1 MAEQPE
7 HDGELRRFILE
18 RHPVRGF
25 WIGLDGAWRELLRH
39 QDYEPDV
46 QGLLGE
52 AVAATVLLAATLKF
66 HGTLTLQI
74 TGDGPLSLLV
84 AQCMHDFSIRAV
96 ARAVRRGP
104 GALSFNELVGRSRL
118 SVTIE
123 ADERAARY
131 QGIVALEGVN
141 LAHCIE
147 NYFATSEQLPTRIA
161 LFADEGCAAGV
172 LLQRLPSSDLEDH
185 LPGAISQH
193 AWDALQSRLAT
204 LEPRLLRVASAEQVL
219 QHVCGEHDCR
229 LFRANPVHF
238 ACRCD
243 VARVANVLRSLGLQ
257 ELRGILAEQG
267 AVSVTCEFC
276 GRPYRFDPI
285 DVERLF
291 AVLPTPESSSSLN

>member
-1 MAEQPE
+1 VPEQPE
-7 HDGELRRFILE
+7 RDGELRRFILE

-25 WIGLDGAWRELLRH
+25 WIRLDGAWRELLRH
-39 QDYEPDV
+39 QQYEPAV
-46 QGLLGE
+46 QELFGE

-66 HGTLTLQI
+66 HGTLTLQLM
-74 TGDGPLSLLV
+74 GDGPLSLLV
-84 AQCMHDFSIRAV
+84 AQCTHDFSIRGV
-96 ARAVRRGP
+96 ARAARSA

-131 QGIVALEGVN
+131 QGIVALEGAN
-141 LAHCIE
+141 LARCIE

-161 LFADEGCAAGV
+161 LIADAGRAAGI
-172 LLQRLPSSDLEDH
+172 LLQKLPSSEVSDESS
-185 LPGAISQH
+185 GASSQR
-193 AWDALQSRLAT
+193 AWDGLQSRLRA
-204 LEPRLLRVASAEQVL
+204 LEPRWLRVGSAQQVL

-243 VARVANVLRSLGLQ
+243 DARVANVLRSLGMP

-267 AVSVTCEFC
+267 AVTVTCEFC

-291 AVLPTPESSSSLN
+291 AAGPMPESSRSLN

>member
-1 MAEQPE
+1 VAEQPE
-7 HDGELRRFILE
+7 RDGELRRFILE
-18 RHPVRGF
+18 PHPVRGF
-25 WIGLDGAWRELLRH
+25 WIRLDGAWRELLRH
-39 QDYEPDV
+39 QHYEPDV
-46 QGLLGE
+46 RSLLGE

-66 HGTLTLQI
+66 HGTLTLQL

-84 AQCMHDFSIRAV
+84 AQCTHDFSIRAV
-96 ARAVRRGP
+96 ARSVRRSAGT
-104 GALSFNELVGRSRL
+104 LSFNELVGQARL

-141 LAHCIE
+141 LAQCIE
-147 NYFATSEQLPTRIA
+147 NYFATSEQLPTGIA
-161 LFADEGCAAGV
+161 LFADERRAAGV
-172 LLQRLPSSDLEDH
+172 LLQRLPASEAADGS
-185 LPGAISQH
+185 PGAISPH
-193 AWDALQSRLAT
+193 AWDGLQSRLAT
-204 LEPRLLRVASAEQVL
+204 LEPRLLRVGSAEQVL

-243 VARVANVLRSLGLQ
+243 VARVASVLRSLGVQ
-257 ELRGILAEQG
+257 ELRGIVAEQG

-285 DVERLF
+285 DVEHLF
-291 AVLPTPESSSSLN
+291 AAVPAPESSRSLN